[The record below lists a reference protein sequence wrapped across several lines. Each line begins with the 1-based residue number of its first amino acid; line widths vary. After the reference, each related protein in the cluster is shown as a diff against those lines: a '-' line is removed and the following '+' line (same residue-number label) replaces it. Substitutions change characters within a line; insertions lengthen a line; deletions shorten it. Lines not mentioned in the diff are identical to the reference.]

1 MKAWVIVRSTVGTAL
16 AAMVLLLVA
25 VSVAPGAARATEV
38 EQIVTPAGI
47 EVWYVREP
55 SIPIISLSLGF
66 RGGAALDPTG
76 KTGLANLAMSLL
88 DEGAGDMNDLAFQE
102 AVVNRAIYL
111 GFRAGLDMLSV
122 SVRTLSRNR
131 DEAFRLLG
139 LALQSPRFDP
149 PVVERVRD
157 QVLSSLAADARDP
170 DTIASRK
177 WFQAMFGDH
186 PYARSRTGTPDDVR
200 AVTAADLREF
210 MRTRITRSN
219 VIVGAS
225 GDVAPA
231 EIARLVDL
239 ALGNLPG
246 EGRADA
252 IAEARYRENGT
263 LHVVDMPIPQSI
275 ATFGLPG
282 LKRDDPDFY
291 PAYVMN
297 YILGGSGFASRLTET
312 VREERGL
319 AYSVYSYLLALKHA
333 GLLLGGV
340 ATRNDA
346 IAESLELIRGE
357 LKRMADEGV
366 SERELAD
373 AKLGMTGAFP
383 LRFDTGEAVADFL
396 VGMQFEGLGVDFI
409 DNRNSFIEAVT
420 TTDVRNVAR
429 RLLDDTGLTV
439 VVVGAPEGLAVSP

>member
-1 MKAWVIVRSTVGTAL
+1 MPV
-16 AAMVLLLVA
+16 
-25 VSVAPGAARATEV
+25 
-38 EQIVTPAGI
+38 
-47 EVWYVREP
+47 
-55 SIPIISLSLGF
+55 
-66 RGGAALDPTG
+66 DPTP
-76 KTGLANLAMSLL
+76 
-88 DEGAGDMNDLAFQE
+88 Q
-102 AVVNRAIYL
+102 VIR
-111 GFRAGLDMLSV
+111 
-122 SVRTLSRNR
+122 
-131 DEAFRLLG
+131 
-139 LALQSPRFDP
+139 
-149 PVVERVRD
+149 VEKD
-157 QVLSSLAADARDP
+157 
-170 DTIASRK
+170 
-177 WFQAMFGDH
+177 
-186 PYARSRTGTPDDVR
+186 
-200 AVTAADLREF
+200 
-210 MRTRITRSN
+210 
-219 VIVGAS
+219 
-225 GDVAPA
+225 
-231 EIARLVDL
+231 
-239 ALGNLPG
+239 
-246 EGRADA
+246 
-252 IAEARYRENGT
+252 
-263 LHVVDMPIPQSI
+263 IPQSI
-275 ATFGLPG
+275 MLFAQPG
-282 LKRDDPDFY
+282 LTRLDPDFY

-396 VGMQFEGLGVDFI
+396 VGMQFKGLGVDFI